1 MKNVIV
7 NRIIDETDLIRT
19 FEFKNVNGEKFASY
33 EAGSHIDVET
43 PSGEIRQYS
52 LCGDPQ
58 TNEFLSIAIKKED
71 ASRGGSK
78 SMHENVEV
86 GDFIK
91 ISDARCHFKLS
102 NDADHHILIGA
113 GIGITPLLSMAYQC
127 VMEKKPYQLHYFTRS
142 KAQAAFV
149 ELLSQPPFKDYFFL
163 HLVANRGEIHS
174 PLEAILK
181 GVDSGTNVYTCGPSS
196 FMDTVVELGSQY
208 IPERQIHLEAFQ
220 AKKINDQ
227 VNYPFRVRL
236 ASTDTTCEVAEDET
250 LINALEKLGID
261 IPTSCCEGV
270 CGTCL
275 IPVISGDIDHR
286 DSFLT
291 KEEIEDGDMMCACVS
306 RTEKGGELII
316 DM

>member
-1 MKNVIV
+1 
-7 NRIIDETDLIRT
+7 
-19 FEFKNVNGEKFASY
+19 
-33 EAGSHIDVET
+33 VET

-58 TNEFLSIAIKKED
+58 NNELLTIAIKRED
-71 ASRGGSK
+71 ESRGGSE
-78 SMHENVEV
+78 SMHASVQV

-102 NDADHHILIGA
+102 NEADRHILIGA

-127 VMEKKPYQLHYFTRS
+127 EREKTPYQLHYFTRS
-142 KAQAAFV
+142 KDHAAFV
-149 ELLSQPPFKDYFFL
+149 ELLSQSPFKDNFFL
-163 HLVANRGEIHS
+163 HVVASRYEINS

-181 GVDSGTNVYTCGPSS
+181 KADSGNNVYTCGPSS

-220 AKKINDQ
+220 AKEIKDQ
-227 VNYPFRVRL
+227 ANYPFRVKL
-236 ASTDTTCEVAEDET
+236 ASSDTTCEVVEDET
-250 LINALEKLGID
+250 LIIALEKLGID

-306 RTEKGGELII
+306 RSAKGGELIL